1 MNTNSTFAAIRT
13 IKYGYNVIANCRT
26 YKTRLTANNADIFF
40 STITESNKKHV
51 SVFRTNKG
59 YCFIAIV
66 AHYAESIWDDLAF
79 FHGILHNNKLRAKA
93 AKKQAIAA
101 KKLAEANAILAW
113 LPPAEPTPIRTQPS
127 WIDELPF

>member
-1 MNTNSTFAAIRT
+1 MMTNSSFAAIRS

-26 YKTRLTANNADIFF
+26 YKTRLTASNADIFF

-51 SVFRTNKG
+51 SVFRTVKG
-59 YCFIAIV
+59 YCFIAVV
-66 AHYAESIWDDLAF
+66 AHYADSIWDDLAF
-79 FHGILHNNKLRAKA
+79 FHGTMSNNKLRAKA
-93 AKKQAIAA
+93 T
-101 KKLAEANAILAW
+101 KKLAIAERKTNEANAILAW